1 MTNLQNQ
8 ERKRISK
15 YDKSCPHRFLCPC
28 VLSCSWDFGKNT
40 RRPDGI
46 SIKKTFIY
54 LFEYSFF
61 FRLTDNRQKFHSYIH
76 SHREKQKAIS
86 EYLTFLSDG
95 RTDGLICK
103 DQINAASSSL
113 DLFVVVQQMFDESI
127 YLTSTRE
134 AVKNQINKKISQHLL
149 SFTVQLLF

>member
-1 MTNLQNQ
+1 MPTSLPLSMCFVLQLRFWQKHPKAWWYINQ
-8 ERKRISK
+8 KNIHIFIRI
-15 YDKSCPHRFLCPC
+15 F
-28 VLSCSWDFGKNT
+28 
-40 RRPDGI
+40 
-46 SIKKTFIY
+46 
-54 LFEYSFF
+54 FF

>member
-1 MTNLQNQ
+1 MINLAHIASSVHVFCLAAEILAKTPEGLMVYQ
-8 ERKRISK
+8 SK
-15 YDKSCPHRFLCPC
+15 KHSY
-28 VLSCSWDFGKNT
+28 
-40 RRPDGI
+40 
-46 SIKKTFIY
+46 IY
-54 LFEYSFF
+54 SNILFF